1 MFGRHH
7 REARRSWWALFRQ
20 WLRDPLRTA
29 SVMPSSRE
37 LAAAMLAEL
46 PANTR
51 RVIELGGGTGALT
64 RALLAH
70 GIRGDALLVL
80 ELNEELH
87 AHLHVRFP
95 QVRVL
100 LGDAQ
105 QLPVM
110 AAESGFLGQGPAD
123 AIVSGLGLLSM
134 PRETQAAILAAAF
147 SCLRAG
153 GRFVQFTYGPQAP
166 VADEVAR
173 NLGLQVRRGNFVLR
187 NVPPATVYVY
197 TRADADG
204 GESPASTAA

>member
-1 MFGRHH
+1 MLGRKH
-7 REARRSWWALFRQ
+7 REARRSWWTLFKQ

-64 RALLAH
+64 RALLGY
-70 GIRGDALLVL
+70 GIRADALLVL

-87 AHLHVRFP
+87 AHLRARFP

-100 LGDAQ
+100 LGDAP
-105 QLPVM
+105 QLPLM
-110 AAESGFLGQGPAD
+110 AAENGFLAQGPAD

-134 PRETQAAILAAAF
+134 PRETQAAILEAAF
-147 SCLRAG
+147 SCLRADG
-153 GRFVQFTYGPQAP
+153 HFVQFTYGPQAP

-173 NLGLQVRRGNFVLR
+173 KLGLQVRRGTFVLR

-197 TRADADG
+197 TREDADAR
-204 GESPASTAA
+204 ERPASTAA